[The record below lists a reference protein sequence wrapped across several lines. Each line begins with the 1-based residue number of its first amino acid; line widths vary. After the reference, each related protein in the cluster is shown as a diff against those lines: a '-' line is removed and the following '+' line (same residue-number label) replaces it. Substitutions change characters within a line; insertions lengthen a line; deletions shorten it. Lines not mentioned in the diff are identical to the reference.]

1 MTRARP
7 GTMRLLDAVKYRLPL
22 AGVVSILH
30 RASGLLMFVL
40 LPFIVWLFD
49 MSITSELSYAQLIEV
64 TESVP
69 AKLVLCGLAWAFIHH
84 FMGGIRHLV
93 NDMHIGITKEA
104 SPLMAKGFLAASLLV
119 SLVAWLAIFGALS

>member
-1 MTRARP
+1 M
-7 GTMRLLDAVKYRLPL
+7 
-22 AGVVSILH
+22 
-30 RASGLLMFVL
+30 
-40 LPFIVWLFD
+40 
-49 MSITSELSYAQLIEV
+49 EV